1 MCWLKNKKIEFSYTL
16 ITKGLLSVLTKG
28 LLYFPFSLMS
38 FKILN
43 SIILLGHSYS
53 VIRAYNKH
61 SEAASK
67 ENEGGVNGL
76 NQSSSDLK
84 KTASFPDKTPS
95 ETNTD
100 TLKEGACDDVN
111 HEVMKSDSHVFF
123 ADSYSDLTMIP
134 NNTVIEPSP
143 SDPVVLSSM
152 ESENSIE
159 RQVKPMD
166 NGEVTGSDSHDRIH
180 ETCNTIGS
188 ITSLDDNS
196 LFSRSESEDRTYET
210 CNTTG
215 SATSMNDNIC
225 GKVPGSEPE
234 DRTCETCHTTGSATS
249 LDVCLESV
257 KRDSSA
263 ILRQRKS
270 EKPCSADEQL
280 SSFSFPEV
288 IGIPEKESLA
298 LIKNHEIS
306 SEEQTSREKMQ

>member
-1 MCWLKNKKIEFSYTL
+1 
-16 ITKGLLSVLTKG
+16 
-28 LLYFPFSLMS
+28 MS

-53 VIRAYNKH
+53 VIRAYNKQ

-95 ETNTD
+95 KTNTD
-100 TLKEGACDDVN
+100 TLEEGACDDVN
-111 HEVMKSDSHVFF
+111 HAVMKNDSHVFF

-143 SDPVVLSSM
+143 SEPVVLSST

-166 NGEVTGSDSHDRIH
+166 NGEVPRIDSHDGIH

-188 ITSLDDNS
+188 ITSQDGDS
-196 LFSRSESEDRTYET
+196 LFYRSKSEDRTYET
-210 CNTTG
+210 CNTTE
-215 SATSMNDNIC
+215 SATSLNDNIC
-225 GKVPGSEPE
+225 GKVPGSEPQ
-234 DRTCETCHTTGSATS
+234 DRTCETCHTAESATS
-249 LDVCLESV
+249 LDVCHESV
-257 KRDSSA
+257 NRDSSA

-280 SSFSFPEV
+280 SSFSFPEN
-288 IGIPEKESLA
+288 IGIPEKESLT

>member
-1 MCWLKNKKIEFSYTL
+1 MFWLNNKEIKFSYTL
-16 ITKGLLSVLTKG
+16 ITKGLIYIFL
-28 LLYFPFSLMS
+28 FSLMS

-53 VIRAYNKH
+53 VIKAYNKQC
-61 SEAASK
+61 ETASK

-84 KTASFPDKTPS
+84 KTTSFPDKIPS
-95 ETNTD
+95 ETNAD
-100 TLKEGACDDVN
+100 TLKERAFEEVN
-111 HEVMKSDSHVFF
+111 HEVMKNDSHVFF

-143 SDPVVLSSM
+143 SEPIVLSST

-159 RQVKPMD
+159 RQVKPID
-166 NGEVTGSDSHDRIH
+166 NGEVPGSDSHDRIH

-196 LFSRSESEDRTYET
+196 LFYRSESEDRTYET

-215 SATSMNDNIC
+215 SATSLNDNIC
-225 GKVPGSEPE
+225 AKVPGSEPQ
-234 DRTCETCHTTGSATS
+234 DRMCETCHTAGSATS

-257 KRDSSA
+257 NRDSGA
-263 ILRQRKS
+263 TLRQRKS

-280 SSFSFPEV
+280 SSFSFPEN
-288 IGIPEKESLA
+288 IGIPEKENLT

>member
-1 MCWLKNKKIEFSYTL
+1 
-16 ITKGLLSVLTKG
+16 
-28 LLYFPFSLMS
+28 MS

-53 VIRAYNKH
+53 VIRAYNKQC
-61 SEAASK
+61 ETASK

-95 ETNTD
+95 ETNAD
-100 TLKEGACDDVN
+100 TLKEGACEEVN
-111 HEVMKSDSHVFF
+111 HEVMKNDSHVFF

-134 NNTVIEPSP
+134 NNTVIEPSHSEP
-143 SDPVVLSSM
+143 IVLSST
-152 ESENSIE
+152 ESVNSIE

-166 NGEVTGSDSHDRIH
+166 NGEVPGSDSHDRIH

-196 LFSRSESEDRTYET
+196 LFSRSESEDKT
-210 CNTTG
+210 CNTTE
-215 SATSMNDNIC
+215 SATSLNDNICGKGPGSEPQDRTCETCHTAESATSLNDNIC
-225 GKVPGSEPE
+225 GKVPGSEPQ
-234 DRTCETCHTTGSATS
+234 DRTCETFHTAKSANS
-249 LDVCLESV
+249 LDVWHESV
-257 KRDSSA
+257 NRDSSA

-280 SSFSFPEV
+280 ASFSFPEV
-288 IGIPEKESLA
+288 IGIPEKERLA
-298 LIKNHEIS
+298 LIKNHEMC